1 MQKKLYTAGE
11 IAELSGVTVRTIR
24 FYDIKGL
31 LKPTK
36 YSEAGYRLYDEKS
49 MERLQKIQMFK
60 FLGFSLEKIQ
70 YILNNDLQESC
81 IKENLKKQK
90 QMLIKQKQHLE
101 KVIAAVES
109 AEEAREDNICKQLME
124 VTKIVSLKELSES
137 QYATDENLKR
147 RVNIHQF
154 STSKKPWMEWVYDK
168 LLLREGSRVLEF
180 GCGNGILWREM
191 VEVLPENLE
200 ITLTDFSEGMLQA
213 AQEGLKPYR
222 TICENKNILF
232 KYELID
238 ADKINR
244 ECEIFQEKYDLILAN
259 HMLYHVYNR
268 ERFLRMIKEIL
279 TSDGS
284 FCCTTVGA
292 EHMKELEQLV
302 KKFDKRIECLN
313 PKSIGFN
320 LENGEEQLKKV
331 FSQVKKQEQ
340 ENDLIVD
347 DTEVLYQYVYSYPGN
362 APEIL
367 GERGEEFRK
376 LLEKQIKKEGAM
388 YIHKSQGLFI
398 CKK

>member
-49 MERLQKIQMFK
+49 IERLQKIQMFK

-168 LLLREGSRVLEF
+168 LSLREGSRVLEF

-279 TSDGS
+279 ASDGC

-388 YIHKSQGLFI
+388 YIHKSQGLFL